1 MKSTYKIIHTHTHT
15 HTHTHKQAK
24 MHTNICIHIQIY
36 LHTKMYFIVYK
47 YVKWGVQSSQSHWI
61 FFPWYHTGLMVAQKS
76 NRTET
81 YFCACISISQ
91 QCLCLVLHR
100 CMYLCI
106 YPLRGTQHDLQLGSE
121 HLGGWYSP
129 RASHLLLCCDRKW
142 RQRAQSAALKTLYPL
157 VIYKRPP
164 SRAHNATPSFQR
176 EAICEFQ
183 LWGVGCFIT
192 KTNFTT
198 RRLHV

>member
-1 MKSTYKIIHTHTHT
+1 
-15 HTHTHKQAK
+15 
-24 MHTNICIHIQIY
+24 MHTNICIYI
-36 LHTKMYFIVYK
+36 YK
-47 YVKWGVQSSQSHWI
+47 YICIQKCTLSFINMWNEVFNHHKATEYY
-61 FFPWYHTGLMVAQKS
+61 FLWYHTGLMVAQKS

-176 EAICEFQ
+176 EAICEF
-183 LWGVGCFIT
+183 
-192 KTNFTT
+192 
-198 RRLHV
+198 